1 MPAKLPPSLLK
12 RSLPSYTIGTMPV
25 GSEYDVERG
34 VMLVDQDGSCYL
46 DPDAKIKEVDFLHV
60 RRDEAGYYVR

>member
-1 MPAKLPPSLLK
+1 
-12 RSLPSYTIGTMPV
+12 MPV